1 MSYINIFWG
10 GFLYKMNHIFLHGLG
25 QNSLSWNKTISFLK
39 DKQHVVCPD
48 LYSFFKSNVVT
59 YENLYQAFSKYCNNL
74 SEPLDL
80 CGLSLGAVL
89 SLNYAIDN
97 PKKINSLIL
106 IAPQYNMP
114 KTLLK
119 IQNIIFHFMPNS
131 AFSKIGLTKKSFMEL
146 TNSMMNIDFSENIKN
161 ISCPTLILCVE
172 KDEVNKKASKCLS
185 ENIIKS
191 EFKLVKN
198 ANHEVNIDAPKE
210 LAEIIDN
217 FYYMYK

>member
-1 MSYINIFWG
+1 
-10 GFLYKMNHIFLHGLG
+10 MNHIFLHGLG
-25 QNSLSWNKTISFLK
+25 QNSLSWNKIISFLK

-97 PKKINSLIL
+97 PEKINSLIL

-131 AFSKIGLTKKSFMEL
+131 AFSKIGFTKKGFMEL

-161 ISCPTLILCVE
+161 ISCPTLILCGE
-172 KDEVNKKASKCLS
+172 KDKANKKASKCLS

-198 ANHEVNIDAPKE
+198 AGHEVNIDAPKE
-210 LAEIIDN
+210 LAEIINN
-217 FYYMYK
+217 FYYMHKNN